1 MNTDIKTVGIVG
13 LGLIGGSMAKAVSE
27 HTGAAVFGFDI
38 NNEVMNMAVMSGSI
52 KGVLTKEKLRECD
65 LLMVALT
72 PQRLINWVCE
82 NAKYFGKD
90 TILCDLC
97 GIKRVVMDKL
107 IPVSKNYGF
116 PYVGGHP
123 MAGKE
128 VSGFVNAEPS
138 LFNGASMILVPQ
150 KETDINCLDAL
161 KSFFLRIGFGTV
173 VFTTME
179 EHDRIISYTSQL
191 AHITSSAYIKSPTS
205 QKHMGFSAGSYKDMT
220 RVARLD
226 PAMWTEL
233 FLDNR
238 DNLCAELH
246 ELIKNLTDYL
256 DALEAD
262 DEKELYSL
270 LEDGLIKKLNDKDGC
285 ER

>member
-52 KGVLTKEKLRECD
+52 KGTLTKKKIRECD
-65 LLMVALT
+65 LIMVALT
-72 PQRLINWVCE
+72 PQRLINWVRE
-82 NAKYFGKD
+82 NAKYFSKD

-97 GIKRVVMDKL
+97 GIKRVVMNEL
-107 IPVSKNYGF
+107 IPISKEYGF

-128 VSGFVNAEPS
+128 VSGFANAESS

-173 VFTTME
+173 VFTTMD

-262 DEKELYSL
+262 DEKRLYSL

-285 ER
+285 E

>member
-52 KGVLTKEKLRECD
+52 KGTLTKEKLRECD

-72 PQRLINWVCE
+72 PQRLINWVRE

-97 GIKRVVMDKL
+97 GIKRVVMNEL
-107 IPVSKNYGF
+107 IPISKEYGF

-128 VSGFVNAEPS
+128 VSGFVNAESS

-150 KETDINCLDAL
+150 KETDINCLDDL
-161 KSFFLRIGFGTV
+161 S
-173 VFTTME
+173 
-179 EHDRIISYTSQL
+179 
-191 AHITSSAYIKSPTS
+191 
-205 QKHMGFSAGSYKDMT
+205 
-220 RVARLD
+220 
-226 PAMWTEL
+226 
-233 FLDNR
+233 
-238 DNLCAELH
+238 
-246 ELIKNLTDYL
+246 
-256 DALEAD
+256 
-262 DEKELYSL
+262 
-270 LEDGLIKKLNDKDGC
+270 
-285 ER
+285 

>member
-1 MNTDIKTVGIVG
+1 MNTEIKTVGIVG
-13 LGLIGGSMAKAVSE
+13 LGLIGGSMAKAVTERSDA
-27 HTGAAVFGFDI
+27 TVFGFDI
-38 NNEVMNMAVMSGSI
+38 DSEVMNMAIMSGSI
-52 KGVLTKEKLRECD
+52 KGKLTEEKIKDCD
-65 LLMVALT
+65 LIMIALT
-72 PQRLINWVCE
+72 PQKLINWVRD
-82 NAKYFGKD
+82 NAKYFSKD
-90 TILCDLC
+90 TLLCDLC
-97 GIKRVVMDKL
+97 GIKRVVMEAL
-107 IPVSKNYGF
+107 IPIAKEHNF

-128 VSGFVNAEPS
+128 VSGFANSDSS
-138 LFNGASMILVPQ
+138 LFHGASMILVPQ

-161 KSFFLRIGFGTV
+161 KSLYLKAGFGTV

-238 DNLCAELH
+238 ENLCTELR
-246 ELIKNLTDYL
+246 ELIGNLTDYL
-256 DALEAD
+256 DALDEN
-262 DEKELYSL
+262 DEKKLYSL

-285 ER
+285 N